1 MQKQTNKKKTHTFAG
16 GLFALAS
23 LPRGNIYPHA
33 QQGGG
38 AFQNAA
44 GAGPVAKADSFRD
57 GRDPEPTPPE
67 PKPSFAA
74 CNSRRTED
82 RETKIVAALANP
94 TPRGRFVME
103 EEDFEITLF
112 WPVRNKSQFLVRG

>member
-1 MQKQTNKKKTHTFAG
+1 MHWLLCQEGIFTHTH
-16 GLFALAS
+16 
-23 LPRGNIYPHA
+23 NK
-33 QQGGG
+33 
-38 AFQNAA
+38 
-44 GAGPVAKADSFRD
+44 GAGPSRTQPEPGPVVKADSFRD